1 MKNSMAKI
9 VTLVGTAALMMGTL
23 AGCGQVAK
31 NSDVAEAHEAVI
43 MEEIPAKTDSVSE
56 DPFFTKGVYVVYP
69 EGAVARDYFYV
80 FYDEGAGYTED
91 GNDGSGMPFC
101 CTQEKDKISFSYG
114 GNGESS
120 DVFVVESIENGVMKG
135 FFKEK
140 DTVTMYFEP
149 VFDADPDNFDAVAL
163 VNKNGRVD
171 YKQYDDPN
179 GWSVTYNAACME
191 VTQQDNMVFFV
202 YTGECGGANVITV
215 TYDVNCKAKEAVDNI
230 VKGWG
235 NDNTTQMETVFPGTE
250 NVPAYFAMLPAAEEG
265 SGLYETVIARDYM
278 DGSLTFE
285 CLGHNCG
292 DDEIDMA
299 VSDNLAMVIDSI
311 TFNN

>member
-1 MKNSMAKI
+1 MRKNSMTKI
-9 VTLVGTAALMMGTL
+9 VALFGTAVLMMGSL
-23 AGCGQVAK
+23 AGCGQVAQ
-31 NSDVAEAHEAVI
+31 NSEIAEAHDVTI
-43 MEEIPAKTDSVSE
+43 MEEIPAKAAEASE
-56 DPFFTKGVYVVYP
+56 APFFTEGVYVNYA
-69 EGAVARDYFYV
+69 EGAVTRDYFYV

-91 GNDGSGMPFC
+91 GNNGTGLPFC
-101 CTQEKDKISFSYG
+101 CTQENGQIAFSYG

-120 DVFVVESIENGVMKG
+120 DVFTVESIENGVMKG
-135 FFKEK
+135 HFK

-149 VFDADPDNFDAVAL
+149 VFDADPDNFDAVAF
-163 VNKNGRVD
+163 VDKSGRVD
-171 YKQYDDPN
+171 YRQYNDPN

-202 YTGECGGANVITV
+202 YTGECGGSNVITA
-215 TYDVNCKAKEAVDNI
+215 TYDVSCKAKEAVDNI

-235 NDNTTQMETVFPGTE
+235 NDNVTQMDTVFPGTE
-250 NVPAYFAMLPAAEEG
+250 DVPEYFAMLPPADEG

-278 DGSLTFE
+278 DGCLIFE

-299 VSDNLAMVIDSI
+299 VSDNLALVIDSI